1 QLESEHEFLRI
12 RSRIF
17 QQVRVTDFVRFGGPD
32 LAYNARELRLCA
44 YWASQAKEAYC
55 HLKTA
60 PSCFAGS
67 VRGHRADLSYPPRWG
82 VFVGQASIR
91 VVLLLFAAAT
101 AALST
106 SDFPNPDESSPLS
119 CLTT

>member
-1 QLESEHEFLRI
+1 MRI

-17 QQVRVTDFVRFGGPD
+17 QQVRVTDFAGFGGPD

-67 VRGHRADLSYPPRWG
+67 VRGHRADLSYPPRLG

-91 VVLLLFAAAT
+91 RVLLLSAVAT
-101 AALST
+101 AALET
-106 SDFPNPDESSPLS
+106 SEFLNHDERSLLP
-119 CLTT
+119 